1 MKSMVRACVE
11 EVLMLNCRRVGVM
24 EYQTLKDLARE
35 KLQPHINSGEVS
47 SDHVE
52 YSEAFDSIILEFLR
66 SGKMQLV

>member
-24 EYQTLKDLARE
+24 EYQTLKELARE
-35 KLQPHINSGEVS
+35 KMQAHINSGEVS
-47 SDHVE
+47 NDYAE